1 MKKFTQLNESKGQD
15 LPPVESLGDGVYE
28 GALWGSCFVY
38 NGKKYLCKEGL
49 LNLFPNMVK
58 ITVKDGSVV
67 LPHTSID
74 EMQRPEL
81 KELFN

>member
-1 MKKFTQLNESKGQD
+1 
-15 LPPVESLGDGVYE
+15 
-28 GALWGSCFVY
+28 
-38 NGKKYLCKEGL
+38 
-49 LNLFPNMVK
+49 MVK